1 MASLI
6 LTIEGQPFRIVRLLD
21 GETLVGRD
29 EECNLI
35 LDRPAVSKH
44 HAVFVCRGD
53 GAAVLRDL
61 ESRNGTRVNGQAIS
75 VTPLTSGDIIKIADV
90 EMEYVPKVLPDAETL
105 PEPPRAE
112 ASEFS
117 AATVPGDLQTLGRAQ
132 QRIGGP
138 EGPSWV
144 GDAVAFTIA
153 ARGRDIQAYISADA
167 LLAHF
172 DVLVYGPDGPERAVK
187 AYEENYVAINVVA
200 WKIFEETGREP
211 IRVRN
216 SDFEA

>member
-6 LTIEGQPFRIVRLLD
+6 LTLEGQPSRTVRLLE

-29 EECNLI
+29 ADCNLV
-35 LDRPAVSKH
+35 LDRPATSKH
-44 HAVFVCRGD
+44 HAAIICRGD
-53 GAAVLRDL
+53 GAAFLRDL
-61 ESRNGTRVNGQAIS
+61 ESRNSTFVNGQRVS
-75 VTPLTSGDIIKIADV
+75 VTPLTSGDVIKIADV
-90 EMEYVPKVLPDAETL
+90 EMEYVPKVLPDAEEL
-105 PEPPRAE
+105 PQPPRAE
-112 ASEFS
+112 PVD
-117 AATVPGDLQTLGRAQ
+117 AATTAPGDLPMSARVQ

-138 EGPSWV
+138 QGPSWA

-153 ARGRDIQAYISADA
+153 ARGRDIQAFISADA

-172 DVLVYGPDGPERAVK
+172 DVLVYGPDGPARAVQ

-200 WKIFEETGREP
+200 WKIFDETGREP
-211 IRVRN
+211 IRIRN